1 MTIAVTYR
9 IAEIYYE
16 IINFLNIAITDAL
29 VKLKMSL
36 SLGSIPTSSMYLVVD
51 VAFNKLI
58 L

>member
-1 MTIAVTYR
+1 MAIAVTYR

-36 SLGSIPTSSMYLVVD
+36 SFGSIPTSSMYLVVD

-58 L
+58 F